1 MTNIIKIKDVF
12 KNEKA
17 VMPYVMCGEKSA
29 EKTISDIK
37 FLAKVGANIIEVGVP
52 YSDPLADGDV
62 IYAAAT
68 KAIKNG
74 ITVKDVFHIIEE
86 VRKEVNIPLVIMTY
100 INPVVCYGL
109 EEFFKKCDELK
120 VEGIIIPDL
129 PFEEID
135 LVKPY
140 LEKYSIEFIPLVSI
154 NSSEERVKNL
164 CEISNG
170 FLYAVSVLGTTGE
183 REEYSNETVDYIKK
197 IKTISTLPVAVGFGV
212 TSRKQVNNIYENV
225 DGFIIGT
232 KIVRLLDNGNYTE
245 LEELIK
251 SFKI

>member
-1 MTNIIKIKDVF
+1 MTNIIKIKDAF

-17 VMPYVMCGEKSA
+17 VMPYVMCGENSV

-86 VRKEVNIPLVIMTY
+86 VRKEVN
-100 INPVVCYGL
+100 PVVCYGL
-109 EEFFKKCDELK
+109 EEFFKKCNELK
-120 VEGIIIPDL
+120 VEGIIVPDL

-135 LVKPY
+135 LIKPY

-154 NSSEERVKNL
+154 NSSEERVKQL

-170 FLYAVSVLGTTGE
+170 FLYAVSVLGITGE
-183 REEYSNETVDYIKK
+183 RGRYPQSTIDYVRK
-197 IKTISTLPVAVGFGV
+197 IRKISSLPVALGFGV
-212 TSRKQVNNIYENV
+212 TSREQVDDIYNDV
-225 DGFIIGT
+225 DGLIIGT
-232 KIVRLLDNGNYTE
+232 KIVRLLEEENYDE
-245 LEELIK
+245 LEKLIK
-251 SFKI
+251 SLKN

>member
-1 MTNIIKIKDVF
+1 MTNIIKIKDAF
-12 KNEKA
+12 KYEKA
-17 VMPYVMCGEKSA
+17 VMPYVMCGETSV

-109 EEFFKKCDELK
+109 EEFFKKCNELK
-120 VEGIIIPDL
+120 VEGIIVPDL

-135 LVKPY
+135 LIKPY

-154 NSSEERVKNL
+154 NSSEERVKQL

-170 FLYAVSVLGTTGE
+170 FLYAVSVLGITGE
-183 REEYSNETVDYIKK
+183 RGRYPQSTIDYVRK
-197 IKTISTLPVAVGFGV
+197 IRKISSLPVALGFGV
-212 TSRKQVNNIYENV
+212 TSREQVDDIYNDV
-225 DGFIIGT
+225 DGLIIGT
-232 KIVRLLDNGNYTE
+232 KIVRLLEEENYDE
-245 LEELIK
+245 LEKLIK
-251 SFKI
+251 SLKN